1 MKDAFPPLFFIV
13 IFPYIYQKASHLPT
27 VDCLKKGC
35 FLTGIIVCF
44 LIPTRL
50 SFISENQSVDHHS
63 KPFRGRMKGTFISSA
78 KVLFLSEN
86 LAFPFNF
93 QLI

>member
-1 MKDAFPPLFFIV
+1 MLCSISNSN
-13 IFPYIYQKASHLPT
+13 IS
-27 VDCLKKGC
+27 CLSI
-35 FLTGIIVCF
+35 T
-44 LIPTRL
+44 PTRL

>member
-1 MKDAFPPLFFIV
+1 MTLSNKEIHGTALN
-13 IFPYIYQKASHLPT
+13 QKA
-27 VDCLKKGC
+27 
-35 FLTGIIVCF
+35 
-44 LIPTRL
+44 IPWTQKHYRSITPIRL

-63 KPFRGRMKGTFISSA
+63 KPFRGRMKGTFMSSA

>member
-44 LIPTRL
+44 LIPTRWSTVAL
-50 SFISENQSVDHHS
+50 RRCHS
-63 KPFRGRMKGTFISSA
+63 KHGSH
-78 KVLFLSEN
+78 LS
-86 LAFPFNF
+86 PY
-93 QLI
+93 